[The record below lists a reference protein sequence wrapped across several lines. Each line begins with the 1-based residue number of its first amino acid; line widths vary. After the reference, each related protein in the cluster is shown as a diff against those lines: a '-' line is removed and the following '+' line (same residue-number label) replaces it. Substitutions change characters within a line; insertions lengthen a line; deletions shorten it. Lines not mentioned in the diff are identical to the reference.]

1 MPKNEDEDDKNEDE
15 GDKSEDEDNE
25 EPEPIDFFS
34 IFSNPEK
41 FINSKTFKR
50 FFNDIIQNLAKNMP
64 ELKNLTPEDLK
75 NELLKNKNKFGMKGP
90 FMYGFNVGIG
100 PDGKPTIDSFGNIKT
115 KPVTGKP
122 EVREK
127 REPMIELS
135 EEEGFMV
142 VIAEMPG
149 VTREDIQLTLKPR
162 SLTISAKSMS
172 SQREYFKVIEIP
184 KTVDPNYAKA
194 RYKNGVLEVRLK
206 KTEETGTNI
215 SVE

>member
-1 MPKNEDEDDKNEDE
+1 MPKNEDEDDENEEEND
-15 GDKSEDEDNE
+15 E
-25 EPEPIDFFS
+25 EPEQIDFFN

-41 FINSKTFKR
+41 FINSKMFKK
-50 FFNDIIQNLAKNMP
+50 FFNEILQNLAKNMP
-64 ELKNLTPEDLK
+64 ELKNMTPEDLK
-75 NELLKNKNKFGMKGP
+75 NEILKNKNKFGVKGP

-115 KPVTGKP
+115 KPATGKP

-127 REPMIELS
+127 REPMVELS

-162 SLTISAKSMS
+162 SLTISAKSTS
-172 SQREYFKVIEIP
+172 SQREYYKEIEIP

-206 KTEETGTNI
+206 KTEEKGTSI